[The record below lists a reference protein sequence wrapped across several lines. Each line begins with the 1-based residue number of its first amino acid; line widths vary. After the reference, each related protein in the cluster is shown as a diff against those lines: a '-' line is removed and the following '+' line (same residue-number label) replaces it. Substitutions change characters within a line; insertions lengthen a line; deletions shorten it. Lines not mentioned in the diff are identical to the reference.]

1 MANETSAARAQTAEN
16 VRELMR
22 WAVAARNLPLP
33 EGARR
38 RAATIL
44 SDDIGAIV
52 AGSLEPQVASAREVF
67 VRTASGT
74 AEATVFA
81 EGAPRV
87 DRYCAA
93 SANGMAITWCELDEG
108 FRNASCHAGA
118 YTIPAL
124 LAEAE
129 ARGRTVDE
137 VLRALAVAY
146 EVTTRFALAFPFPKF
161 NVHPH
166 AAFATIGAAAAVS
179 LARGHDAKTM
189 QDTVTG
195 AATMTFAGPFDTAVE
210 GSLVRNGWTA
220 AGAWIGLRAADWA
233 EAGIA
238 GGIDT
243 PYDVFV
249 GAFKTRAVP
258 QALVEGLG
266 TAWSVASGYHKI
278 YACCN
283 YAHAAVE
290 ATLDLRGRLRGRKV
304 DEIDEIVVEAG
315 PGGLALTTVEPATV
329 LAAKFSL
336 PHAVAATAQLGTAG
350 ASAFTFGTLHDEG
363 IAGLRRRVRLAP
375 YADVGPPPRDR
386 PARVVWKF
394 RDGEEMSAVCANPR
408 GGADQPFDE
417 PTLLSKLADNA
428 GAVFPAAPK
437 VLSGVINGERALLDR
452 PWRELVASLVWG
464 GTRAAASQAVV
475 NPRPADPRSFPS
487 SGR

>member
-1 MANETSAARAQTAEN
+1 MSTWKESPARAQAAGN

-22 WAVAARNLPLP
+22 WAAAARGRPLP
-33 EGARR
+33 DAVRR

-44 SDDIGAIV
+44 SDDIGATV
-52 AGSLEPQVASAREVF
+52 AGSLEPQVARAREGF

-81 EGAPRV
+81 NGAPRL
-87 DRYCAA
+87 DRYSAA
-93 SANGMAITWCELDEG
+93 CANGMAITWCELDEG

-129 ARGRTVDE
+129 ARGAAVDE
-137 VLRALAVAY
+137 VLRVLAVAY
-146 EVTTRFALAFPFPKF
+146 EVTTRFALAFPFPTF
-161 NVHPH
+161 TVHPH

-189 QDTVTG
+189 QDAVTG
-195 AATMTFAGPFDTAVE
+195 AASMTFAGPFDTAVE

-249 GAFKTRAVP
+249 GGFKTRAIP
-258 QALVEGLG
+258 EALVEGLG
-266 TAWSVASGYHKI
+266 SAWSVANGYHKI
-278 YACCN
+278 FACCM
-283 YAHAAVE
+283 YAHSAVE
-290 ATLDLRGRLRGRKV
+290 ATLELRGRLQQRKV
-304 DEIDEIVVEAG
+304 EDIEEIVVETGA
-315 PGGLALTTVEPATV
+315 GGLALTTVEPETV
-329 LAAKFSL
+329 LAAKFSI
-336 PHAVAATAQLGTAG
+336 PHAVAATTRLGTAG
-350 ASAFTFGTLHDEG
+350 ARAFTFDTLHDEG
-363 IAGLRRRVRLAP
+363 IAALRRRVRLMP
-375 YADVGPPPRDR
+375 YANIGPWPKDR

-394 RDGEEMSAVCANPR
+394 RDGQELAALCENAR
-408 GGADQPFDE
+408 GGAAQPFDE
-417 PTLLSKLADNA
+417 PTLLSKLGENT

-437 VLSGVINGERALLDR
+437 LLSSVIAGDRALLAQA
-452 PWRELVASLVWG
+452 WRDVVASLIKKN
-464 GTRAAASQAVV
+464 A
-475 NPRPADPRSFPS
+475 
-487 SGR
+487 

>member
-1 MANETSAARAQTAEN
+1 MATLREDPARTHAADN
-16 VRELMR
+16 VRALMR
-22 WAVAARNLPLP
+22 WAAEARSRPLP
-33 EGARR
+33 EAVRR

-44 SDDIGAIV
+44 SDDIGAVV
-52 AGSLEPQVASAREVF
+52 AGSLEPQVARAREGF
-67 VRTASGT
+67 VRTASGS

-81 EGAPRV
+81 KGAPRL
-87 DRYCAA
+87 DRHSAA
-93 SANGMAITWCELDEG
+93 CANGMGITWCELDEG

-129 ARGRTVDE
+129 ARGLTVDE

-146 EVTTRFALAFPFPKF
+146 EVTTRFALAYPFPTF

-166 AAFATIGAAAAVS
+166 AAFAPLGAAAAVS
-179 LARGHDAKTM
+179 LVRGHDAKTM
-189 QDTVTG
+189 QDAVTG
-195 AATMTFAGPFDTAVE
+195 AASMTFAGPFDTAVE

-220 AGAWIGLRAADWA
+220 AGAWIGLRAAEWA
-233 EAGIA
+233 EAGIG

-249 GAFKTRAVP
+249 GIFRTRAIP
-258 QALVEGLG
+258 EALVEGLG
-266 TAWSVASGYHKI
+266 TAWSVANGYHKI

-290 ATLDLRGRLRGRKV
+290 ATLELRGRLQQRKAE
-304 DEIDEIVVEAG
+304 DIEEILVEAG
-315 PGGLALTTVEPATV
+315 PGGVALRTVEPETV
-329 LAAKFSL
+329 LAAKFSI
-336 PHAVAATAQLGTAG
+336 PHAVAATTHLGTAG
-350 ASAFTFGTLHDEG
+350 AAAFTFDTLRNES

-375 YADVGPPPRDR
+375 YADVGPAPRDR

-394 RDGEEMSAVCANPR
+394 RDGEEMSAVVENPR

-428 GAVFPAAPK
+428 GSVFPAAPK
-437 VLSGVINGERALLDR
+437 TLAAIIRGDAAVLAR
-452 PWRELVASLVWG
+452 PWRDVVASMVG
-464 GTRAAASQAVV
+464 EKT
-475 NPRPADPRSFPS
+475 
-487 SGR
+487 